1 MYIHNM
7 QGGIIFRLRHQT
19 QTCDLRVR
27 VRDGHKK
34 LIMMHVHQ
42 VRTNSSSALDQDADS
57 VKCQCDL
64 FIDAYSC

>member
-1 MYIHNM
+1 MKSNHGKEKY

-34 LIMMHVHQ
+34 PIMMCICTF
-42 VRTNSSSALDQDADS
+42 RTNLSSALDQDADS
-57 VKCQCDL
+57 V
-64 FIDAYSC
+64 

>member
-1 MYIHNM
+1 MHLLDLSLHWKRLILM

-34 LIMMHVHQ
+34 PIMMRIRKF
-42 VRTNSSSALDQDADS
+42 RTNSFSTLDQDADS
-57 VKCQCDL
+57 V
-64 FIDAYSC
+64 